1 MSVRKPIEARAA
13 PLLAGGATYVAQAKE
28 GPDFGAI
35 LSKAASRALP
45 SGAAGGAAMGLNI
58 MCLMWMR
65 TTVNYQYRYGT
76 GTITAIKTLYE
87 DGGRGFKGITRFYR
101 GLVPALFQ
109 GPLSRFGDTAAN
121 TGTLVIL
128 NEYESTKGLAPW
140 MKTAFCS
147 LSAAG
152 WRLFLMPIDT
162 LKTTLQTDGA
172 NGINLLKEKL
182 ATGGFRTFYNGGLG
196 AVMANIVGYCRDLR
210 GNRISGAPRHR
221 RDSVPARWRG
231 DSTPST
237 RRCP

>member
-1 MSVRKPIEARAA
+1 MV
-13 PLLAGGATYVAQAKE
+13 GGATFIAAPKE

-121 TGTLVIL
+121 AGMMALWDANPNTADLPAAV
-128 NEYESTKGLAPW
+128 
-140 MKTAFCS
+140 KTVAA
-147 LSAAG
+147 SAA
-152 WRLFLMPIDT
+152 
-162 LKTTLQTDGA
+162 A
-172 NGINLLKEKL
+172 
-182 ATGGFRTFYNGGLG
+182 
-196 AVMANIVGYCRDLR
+196 
-210 GNRISGAPRHR
+210 
-221 RDSVPARWRG
+221 
-231 DSTPST
+231 
-237 RRCP
+237 